1 MQDKEGMNSVINLMF
16 SYKLIIILLLYIY
29 IWLDSTQDG

>member
-1 MQDKEGMNSVINLMF
+1 MQDEEGMISVINLMF

-29 IWLDSTQDG
+29 MVR